1 MKFGRMLA
9 SLTLGVVGL
18 TTSETQAATCTASAL
33 SILPSTYNLDVCVGN
48 NLYSVLLALSA
59 SSSTCSLTDLL
70 TLTSDTQLL
79 KVVSLIQ
86 SMVASPSSMSSLIY
100 SYMADTSSSD
110 MDGFCTTLNT
120 VISPCLAGLL
130 PTLLPIFQAD
140 TTCCSEVSDLIDLV
154 DVFVPSNVTTNSFIL
169 NELVN
174 GMDQFFCSSIG
185 DSTCGY
191 NTFSQLTSTY
201 SASEFTLLESVVV
214 PFVTISSGEEC
225 SAMKGEAYTDTASL
239 SSATTINYSCCI
251 DHMRP
256 LIQSIQNGF
265 EYFFDDSTVAILN
278 GMIDFSSSGGK
289 FVDSV
294 PGTASCSWTDTCSDP
309 AYLIS
314 QQTATRTPGTNNP
327 GMNELEDITCTMVD
341 KCNSAGTVCSNV
353 CEKGTASVS
362 PWLNQTLAYQRN
374 LAFSG
379 KLCYAQIPST
389 HNSAITLA
397 DGYGNRDQLFNANLN
412 ANKPYSYLKTN
423 NQVLSLTDQLGIGMR
438 WIEIDTHYFLDD
450 FHTGHCGNLG
460 SNSIQTFFDAFDGQ
474 LDKYGTIL
482 WGPELLGCFPSIS
495 GIKTTDEVTTRS
507 SMQEVKDWLD
517 ANPTEL
523 VMIYM
528 DSGSEISRLDKYE
541 ALNTLLT
548 DVFGDLIV
556 PQSILKSLASDT
568 WTEGSINEFIDAGY
582 RVLLLANEDTGLA
595 YSINDFCGGHE
606 VLTTDYIDTPPDSSR
621 KINGLEIYGND
632 YFLRSYQA
640 ELRYISLSDSA
651 VFTEDIKT
659 FLNSSNIGN
668 FVRWNMN
675 LVATDMVDGAKMS
688 AQAWSWAENEPS
700 TTASDAYVLMN
711 TSGRWVASTSA
722 TKTYRACWSSSS
734 LTWSIVA
741 YTNSC
746 ATGYTYTAPADPYQ
760 NYLLKSAIA
769 TQGITATSVVI
780 NATLL

>member
-1 MKFGRMLA
+1 M
-9 SLTLGVVGL
+9 
-18 TTSETQAATCTASAL
+18 AA
-33 SILPSTYNLDVCVGN
+33 
-48 NLYSVLLALSA
+48 
-59 SSSTCSLTDLL
+59 
-70 TLTSDTQLL
+70 
-79 KVVSLIQ
+79 
-86 SMVASPSSMSSLIY
+86 
-100 SYMADTSSSD
+100 TSSSD
-110 MDGFCTTLNT
+110 VDGFCSTLNT

-154 DVFVPSNVTTNSFIL
+154 DVFVPSNVTTNSFVL

-174 GMDQFFCSSIG
+174 GMNQFFCSSIG

-191 NTFSQLTSTY
+191 HTFSQLTSTY
-201 SASEFTLLESVVV
+201 TSSEFTLLESVVV

-225 SAMKGEAYTDTASL
+225 SAMKGETYTDTASL

-278 GMIDFSSSGGK
+278 GMIDFSATGGK

-294 PGTASCSWTDTCSDP
+294 PGTVSCSWADTCSDP
-309 AYLIS
+309 AYLIA
-314 QQTATRTPGTNNP
+314 QQTATRTPGTNDP
-327 GMNELEDITCTMVD
+327 GKNKLEEITCTMVD
-341 KCNSAGTVCSNV
+341 KCNSAGTVCSSV
-353 CEKGTASVS
+353 CEKGTASIS
-362 PWLNQTLAYQRN
+362 SWLNQTLAYQRN

-412 ANKPYSYLKTN
+412 PDKTYSYFKTN
-423 NQVLSLTDQLGIGMR
+423 NQVLSLADQLDIGMR

-450 FHTGHCGNLG
+450 FHTGHCGNLAL
-460 SNSIQTFFDAFDGQ
+460 SSIETFFDAFDRQ
-474 LDKYGTIL
+474 LAKYGTIL
-482 WGPELLGCFPSIS
+482 WGLELLGCFPSIS

-528 DSGSEISRLDKYE
+528 DSGSEISRLNKYD

-556 PQSILKSLASDT
+556 PQSVLKSLASNS
-568 WTEGSINEFIDAGY
+568 WTGGSVNEFIDNGY

-595 YSINDFCGGHE
+595 YSISDFCGGHE
-606 VLTTDYIDTPPDSSR
+606 VLTTDYIDTVPDSSR

-659 FLNSSNIGN
+659 FLNSSNIDN

-675 LVATDMVDGAKMS
+675 LVATDMVDGAKMR

-700 TTASDAYVLMN
+700 TTDSGAYVLIN
-711 TSGRWVASTSA
+711 TSGRWVTSTSA
-722 TKTYRACWSSSS
+722 TKTYKACWSSSS
-734 LTWSIVA
+734 LTWSIIA
-741 YTNSC
+741 YANSC
-746 ATGYTYTAPADPYQ
+746 ATGYTFTAPADPYQ
-760 NYLLKSAIA
+760 NYLLKTAIVA
-769 TQGITATSVVI
+769 QGITTTSVVI
-780 NATLL
+780 NATLS